1 MDINTTT
8 DTSPQFG
15 KQNTK
20 EKIFRFLSL
29 SVPVLM
35 GIFIFFNPF
44 PHTTSIKE
52 ICFYGSVIIVLILIY
67 FKKIDFSFRS
77 PLTLP
82 FALFTAWAF
91 IGLFFA
97 LDKGNSL
104 HDFYA
109 HLLKYIAIYYI
120 LINFIKTKKLF
131 EILSWIIIISAG
143 IFSIGGIIYFY
154 IISGKPISVRMGFP
168 DFASINNIGI
178 VTIPAMLLSLNFF
191 IKEKKVPNK
200 TVLLICLFATLTASL
215 LTQTIGTLMGIIFS
229 SLILFTK
236 NKKALIVFFLLLF
249 IFLGFLPIKNRI
261 TLNNIQNRFK
271 PQNSERVKIWHT
283 YLEIIKDHPIN
294 GMGFGMQTYLAKE
307 FVDKFEQYRAIAPT
321 KYKAASFFAAH
332 NMFIGITIRIGFIG
346 LVLFLYIISVSVYMG
361 FKISR
366 HGQNNFIRQWALC
379 LLAVLVAYLT
389 QSMFTD
395 IIIGGQ
401 LVILYTMLAMMTVL
415 WRLNAEECQTHR
427 SADIV

>member
-1 MDINTTT
+1 MNTTT
-8 DTSPQFG
+8 DTAPQLSE
-15 KQNTK
+15 QNTR
-20 EKIFRFLSL
+20 EKIFKILNL
-29 SVPVLM
+29 SVPILM

-44 PHTTSIKE
+44 PHTTTIKE
-52 ICFYGSVIIVLILIY
+52 ICFYGSVIIVLILIC
-67 FKKIDFSFRS
+67 FKKIDFSFKS

-82 FALFTAWAF
+82 FALFVTWAF

-97 LDKGNSL
+97 LDKENSI

-109 HLLKYIAIYYI
+109 HLLKYLAIFYI
-120 LINFIKTKKLF
+120 LINFIKTKKRF

-168 DFASINNIGI
+168 DFASINNVGI
-178 VTIPAMLLSLNFF
+178 VTIPAMLLSLTFF

-200 TVLLICLFATLTASL
+200 TVLLICVFATLIASL
-215 LTQTIGTLMGIIFS
+215 LTQTIGTLIGIIFS

-236 NKKALIVFFLLLF
+236 NKKALIVFFLILF

-261 TLNNIQNRFK
+261 NLNNIRNKFK
-271 PQNSERVKIWHT
+271 PQNSERVKIWYT
-283 YLEIIKDHPIN
+283 YLQIIKEHPIK
-294 GMGFGMQTYLAKE
+294 GIGFGMRSYITKE
-307 FVDKFEQYRAIAPT
+307 YFDKFEQHRAIAPT
-321 KYKAASFFAAH
+321 KYKATSFFTTH
-332 NMFIGITIRIGFIG
+332 NMFVGIIIRIGFIG
-346 LVLFLYIISVSVYMG
+346 LVLFLYIISMFVYMG
-361 FKISR
+361 FKMSR

-389 QSMFTD
+389 QAMFTD
-395 IIIGGQ
+395 ITIGGQ

-415 WRLNAEECQTHR
+415 WRLNAEECQTQK
-427 SADIV
+427 SADIA

>member
-1 MDINTTT
+1 
-8 DTSPQFG
+8 
-15 KQNTK
+15 
-20 EKIFRFLSL
+20 
-29 SVPVLM
+29 M

-52 ICFYGSVIIVLILIY
+52 VCFYGSAIIVLILIY
-67 FKKIDFSFRS
+67 FKKIDFSFKS

-82 FALFTAWAF
+82 FALFTAWVF

-97 LDKGNSL
+97 LDKGNSI

-109 HLLKYIAIYYI
+109 HLLKYLAIFYI
-120 LINFIKTKKLF
+120 LINFIKTKKRF

-168 DFASINNIGI
+168 DFASINNVGI
-178 VTIPAMLLSLNFF
+178 VTIPAMVLSLTFF

-200 TVLLICLFATLTASL
+200 TVLLICVFATLTASL
-215 LTQTIGTLMGIIFS
+215 LTQTIGTLIGVIFS

-236 NKKALIVFFLLLF
+236 NKKALIVFFLILF

-261 TLNNIQNRFK
+261 NLNNIRNKFK
-271 PQNSERVKIWHT
+271 PQNSERVKIWYT
-283 YLEIIKDHPIN
+283 YLQIIKEHPIK
-294 GMGFGMQTYLAKE
+294 GIGFGMRSYITKE
-307 FVDKFEQYRAIAPT
+307 YFDKFEQHRATAPT
-321 KYKAASFFAAH
+321 KYKAASFFTTH
-332 NMFIGITIRIGFIG
+332 NMFVGITIRIGFIG
-346 LVLFLYIISVSVYMG
+346 LVLFLYIISMFVYMG
-361 FKISR
+361 FKMSR

-389 QSMFTD
+389 QAMFTD
-395 IIIGGQ
+395 ITIGGQ

-415 WRLNAEECQTHR
+415 WRLNAEECQTQR
-427 SADIV
+427 SADIA